1 MADNTEYSSSVVDI
15 DEVTKQVEVS
25 IPAQVVNE
33 AIEAELGR
41 IAKTTTL
48 KGFRKGKAPKNMVE
62 RLHGSRVRMDIAH
75 RLISNSLP
83 EVIQKHKIDAI
94 GEPEIDISSFEPGQQ
109 LDYKANLFLFP
120 TPEVKGYDGV
130 KVESPKHEVTDE
142 NVDAALEEIRRS
154 KATVTKIEEG
164 GRDVAQKGDV
174 IDSSLIV
181 EIEGEEA
188 GPAEPLVVA
197 IGEGALPEDLEAGL
211 LGMKVGEE
219 KAIESKIP
227 DDHKDEA
234 LRGKVTIYRVTLN
247 GLSERVLP
255 EVDDQFA
262 KDCGFD
268 VETAL
273 ELKLKI
279 REQLE
284 ETSRGEEKADA
295 QARILDALLETNIFA
310 VPQIL
315 VDDEIRNLLMKN
327 GLVDPNKVD
336 LRRFSVAPF
345 RQGLNDIATKRVRTA
360 VLVDRIAEQE
370 NLTATDED
378 LEAAYQEMAEK
389 SGMPLEEV
397 KKFFADEHRR
407 MNFSLEQTRNKVLD
421 FLVEKASVKYV
432 DPEKL
437 KAKEEKAAKARE
449 EEAKESDKSQK
460 KSAA

>member
-1 MADNTEYSSSVVDI
+1 MTDSTDYSSSVTDI

-25 IPAQVVNE
+25 IPAEVVNQE
-33 AIEAELGR
+33 IDAELSR

-62 RLHGSRVRMDIAH
+62 RLHGSRVRMDVAH
-75 RLISNSLP
+75 RLISSSLP

-94 GEPEIDISSFEPGQQ
+94 GDPEIDISSYEPGEQ

-120 TPEVKGYDGV
+120 TPEVKDFLGV
-130 KVESPKHEVTDE
+130 QVEAPKYEVSDE
-142 NVDAALEEIRRS
+142 DVDAAIEELRRS

-174 IDSSLIV
+174 IDSSLVV
-181 EIEGEEA
+181 EIEGEEP

-197 IGEGALPEDLEAGL
+197 IGEGALPDDLEAGL

-219 KAIESKIP
+219 KAIESKIS

-234 LRGKVTIYRVTLN
+234 LRGKVTTYRVTLN
-247 GLSERVLP
+247 GLSERILP
-255 EVDDQFA
+255 EVDDAFA
-262 KDCGFD
+262 KDCELE

-273 ELKLKI
+273 ELKLKV

-284 ETSRGEEKADA
+284 ETKSSEQKAEA
-295 QARILDALLETNIFA
+295 QARILDAILEKNIFA

-327 GLVDPNKVD
+327 GLIDPNKTD
-336 LRRFSVAPF
+336 IRRFSVEPF
-345 RQGLNDIATKRVRTA
+345 RQGLNEVAKKRVRTA

-370 NLTATDED
+370 SLTATDED
-378 LEAAYQEMAEK
+378 LEVAYQEMAEK

-421 FLVEKASVKYV
+421 FLVEKAKVAYV

-437 KAKEEKAAKARE
+437 KAKEEKAAQ
-449 EEAKESDKSQK
+449 AKDEQASDGDKSQK